1 MMSNRFGMNM
11 GMRPS
16 FAPSSFG
23 PQISEPQVVESKG
36 KGRFVDLSD
45 SQWES
50 EFAKLDQGDLV
61 NLSSPTERDGE
72 EAEDE
77 DLLKKEIDRT
87 WRNMQK
93 QMDDQSAMDAEM
105 SAWESQFGS
114 NLNDQGEY
122 MPEVDKFD
130 LDKLM
135 QEKKEW
141 SYSEDEQMRDVQDPF
156 EEGQRLLHA
165 GAPLTHVA
173 QAFEEACRRDEG
185 RAEAW
190 LALGDTL
197 AADEK
202 ETLSIA
208 ALERAVAL
216 PGRGGESAWLVRRLS
231 VSFKMKMS

>member
-1 MMSNRFGMNM
+1 MGM

-16 FAPSSFG
+16 FSPSYAP
-23 PQISEPQVVESKG
+23 PTEVQADKG
-36 KGRFVDLSD
+36 KGRFVELSD

-61 NLSSPTERDGE
+61 NLASPTERE

-105 SAWESQFGS
+105 SAWESQFGTT
-114 NLNDQGEY
+114 LNDQGEY
-122 MPEVDKFD
+122 MPQVDKFD

-141 SYSEDEQMRDVQDPF
+141 TYAEDNQMRDVADPF
-156 EEGQRLLHA
+156 EEGKRLLHA

-216 PGRGGESAWLVRRLS
+216 PGRGGESAWLVSRPW
-231 VSFKMKMS
+231 SFQAVADNSLV